1 MEIIFRKRETLL
13 CRVVQNKNNLKWPQV
28 ILPNMEYDHK
38 FKNMAAFE
46 TKARIVVHGVCINS
60 HVFSV
65 LLPWFLKHIPYKIF
79 YPFDSSK

>member
-46 TKARIVVHGVCINS
+46 TKARIAIHGGLYK
-60 HVFSV
+60 FSRFQRSIHEG
-65 LLPWFLKHIPYKIF
+65 PR
-79 YPFDSSK
+79 S